1 MCKRISKIVFCIP
14 ATDDLQFVPSLH
26 ATEAC
31 GPLYAS
37 DRWVRAIHR
46 QLRGRQLVQG
56 QTALVIVGSQQVQ
69 LSVDKLFEESA
80 SIADKYTQTGV
91 VDGETVFEV
100 QRRSQ
105 ATTQRSLPGYNNES
119 EGLSSEISG
128 YFASKTCFRY
138 LNIKPVQSIYICGV
152 TGVGKSTVIKHALE
166 RAGYPIVYGD
176 LRAMVASA
184 SGTEMADEY
193 IAMTLD
199 DIVARARALAPSVIL
214 IDRVDTFG
222 DVALLSGNEEL
233 TKLATNF
240 AKFIDS
246 IPHDVFLVL
255 ESSVEL
261 GELPVAARRYEA
273 LQHCQIIGVPTAP
286 RREQIVRAVLGEL
299 LAELTHSDSV
309 HQEEI
314 DTLCRRVA
322 AATPGYV
329 ARDIARLCRQ
339 ALLRMVRGS
348 DQPQSADSVSDL
360 AGSMTHLSL
369 VEHDTVSCSMA
380 VTMTATVPAWRWFS
394 KALQIVRPSQ
404 QLEFE
409 SARPAKRWAD
419 IGGYEAIKLQ
429 LQRFVRLATSETPS
443 RLGITLPSGILLHGP
458 SGCGKTALALA
469 MIGESTCNVIFIRGS
484 ELFSKYLGETEA
496 RLRRLFHTA
505 RAAAPCIVFMDEIDS
520 IAAKREWSSVES
532 GGPSLRVLSTLLNEM
547 DGVHETSGVVT
558 VGCTNQV
565 CKIDDA
571 ILRPVHLHIRSL
583 IYMLYILQLLR
594 PVNTARDIVSMP
606 PLSNAKDAFSSVP
619 VRSPKELEFGYQLI
633 SKARILNGDGYNLA
647 LDAYNDEVK
656 HRLDLTTCYLDTNVY
671 DMTNKDG
678 AVRCWSD
685 LHMSVMTEAKH
696 LPSTHVLF
704 GIGLPY
710 YWIMDV
716 SLDGRQTKVLHSYVD
731 EKQFLTPLDDPNLL
745 ADAAKR
751 VGTTLEEACRYFQHQ
766 HSEMAK
772 KSSKCKAYHV
782 SRKRYVKKHVERAKA
797 IEVEWRK
804 LKRMVMPMA
813 ERTVK

>member
-1 MCKRISKIVFCIP
+1 MCKRISKIVFRIP
-14 ATDDLQFVPSLH
+14 ATDDVQYVPNLH

-37 DRWVRAIHR
+37 DRWAKTIRR
-46 QLRGRQLVQG
+46 QLRGRQLAQG
-56 QTALVIVGSQQVQ
+56 QTASIIIGSQQVQ

-80 SIADKYTQTGV
+80 SIADKYTQAGV

-128 YFASKTCFRY
+128 YFSSKTCFTY
-138 LNIKPVQSIYICGV
+138 LNIKPVQSIYVCGV
-152 TGVGKSTVIKHALE
+152 TGVGKSTVIRHALD
-166 RAGYPIVYGD
+166 RAGYPTVYGD

-193 IAMTLD
+193 IAMALGD
-199 DIVARARALAPSVIL
+199 LVARARALAPSVIL

-233 TKLATNF
+233 TKLASNF
-240 AKFIDS
+240 VKFIGS

-261 GELPVAARRYEA
+261 GELPVAAKRCET

-286 RREQIVRAVLGEL
+286 RREQIVKAVLDEL

-329 ARDIARLCRQ
+329 ARDIVRLCRQ
-339 ALLRMVRGS
+339 ALLRMVRSS
-348 DQPQSADSVSDL
+348 DQLQSADSVSDL

-369 VEHDTVSCSMA
+369 AEQDTVSRSMA
-380 VTMTATVPAWRWFS
+380 ATMTATVPVWQWLS
-394 KALQIVRPSQ
+394 KTLQIVRPSQ

-409 SARPAKRWAD
+409 SARPTKRWAD

-429 LQRFVRLATSETPS
+429 LQRFVQLATSETPS
-443 RLGITLPSGILLHGP
+443 RLGITPPSGILLHGP
-458 SGCGKTALALA
+458 SGCGKTALTLA
-469 MIGESTCNVIFIRGS
+469 MIGESACNVIFIRGS

-571 ILRPVHLHIRSL
+571 ILRPGRFDQLVEVHLPTAADRTG
-583 IYMLYILQLLR
+583 ILQVLSSKSQVADDVSISDLVKQTDGISGAGLEQLFREAGMSAMRTSR
-594 PVNTARDIVSMP
+594 PA
-606 PLSNAKDAFSSVP
+606 
-619 VRSPKELEFGYQLI
+619 
-633 SKARILNGDGYNLA
+633 LA
-647 LDAYNDEVK
+647 LSMHDFVNA
-656 HRLDLTTCYLDTNVY
+656 LD
-671 DMTNKDG
+671 K
-678 AVRCWSD
+678 VR
-685 LHMSVMTEAKH
+685 
-696 LPSTHVLF
+696 
-704 GIGLPY
+704 G
-710 YWIMDV
+710 
-716 SLDGRQTKVLHSYVD
+716 Q
-731 EKQFLTPLDDPNLL
+731 
-745 ADAAKR
+745 
-751 VGTTLEEACRYFQHQ
+751 
-766 HSEMAK
+766 
-772 KSSKCKAYHV
+772 
-782 SRKRYVKKHVERAKA
+782 
-797 IEVEWRK
+797 
-804 LKRMVMPMA
+804 
-813 ERTVK
+813 